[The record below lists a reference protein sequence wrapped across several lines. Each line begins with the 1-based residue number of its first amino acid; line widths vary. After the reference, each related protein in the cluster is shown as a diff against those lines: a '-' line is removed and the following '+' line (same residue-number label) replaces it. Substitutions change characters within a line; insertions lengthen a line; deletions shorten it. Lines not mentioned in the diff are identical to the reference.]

1 MDMEF
6 IDKLREKPAVQ
17 KIEKFFPAIAF
28 LGGFTW
34 DSITLGQMVYGTD
47 ILILLAYYMG
57 ALILVIL
64 LSAKLEHPE
73 GWTKER
79 LQALAK
85 AQQKPVA
92 APKQASA
99 MVQQPAKPVETAIQ
113 PQAKTIVDEEATPK
127 APERAPEIDASEK
140 NSDDKPIIEESR
152 FKRAANFIAQKTA
165 DRAKDI
171 ASRAANEA
179 KEAAAKAAQEAKEAA
194 ALASAK
200 AKEAANRAA
209 NEAKDAAVKAKGAAS
224 KFAKNVGYESTA
236 IPENAIV
243 VHHRFLDRE
252 WSEAWKQRFTWAVQF
267 CFGGLFSALV
277 VCYFKSSGSLAS
289 LLLVILLAILL
300 VGNEFL
306 QKKYESFGVSLA
318 FFCLLGT
325 MFMNFAIP
333 HLVHHIGFIWFFLST
348 LLSFGMCIFIWKISH
363 RKKTILIAPAIISIL
378 LVVAYIMNW
387 VPPVPLVLKQ
397 KIACQ
402 NFDKASYSCDIDDP
416 NILQSIGLQIPSVH
430 KVDSSEVYF
439 LASVYAPAKLKAEL
453 EYLWYYQDPKTSKYK
468 LTDRISSGRMMI
480 NGGRE
485 SGFRTY
491 TRKKNIPAGKYR
503 VEVAY
508 KNGAVIGSGTFEVF
522 NEAPKDGFVRD
533 TLR

>member
-1 MDMEF
+1 MEF
-6 IDKLREKPAVQ
+6 VNKLREKPAVK

-28 LGGFTW
+28 LGGFAW
-34 DSITLGQMVYGTD
+34 DSITLGQMVYGSD
-47 ILILLAYYMG
+47 ILILLAYYTG

-64 LSAKLEHPE
+64 LSAQLEHPE
-73 GWTKER
+73 GWTTER
-79 LQALAK
+79 LQALAE
-85 AQQKPVA
+85 AQAK
-92 APKQASA
+92 PKQNTSSA
-99 MVQQPAKPVETAIQ
+99 TTPPKTHAPAETA
-113 PQAKTIVDEEATPK
+113 V
-127 APERAPEIDASEK
+127 
-140 NSDDKPIIEESR
+140 ESK
-152 FKRAANFIAQKTA
+152 FKK
-165 DRAKDI
+165 
-171 ASRAANEA
+171 
-179 KEAAAKAAQEAKEAA
+179 AA
-194 ALASAK
+194 ALLAEKAPAK
-200 AKEAANRAA
+200 AIEAANRAA
-209 NEAKDAAVKAKGAAS
+209 QEAKDAAAKASAQAKDAAVKAKDAAS

-243 VHHRFLDRE
+243 VRHRFLDRE
-252 WSEAWKQRFTWAVQF
+252 WSETWKQRFTWAVQF

-289 LLLVILLAILL
+289 FLLVILLAILL

-333 HLVHHIGFIWFFLST
+333 HVVHRIGFIWFFLST
-348 LLSFGMCIFIWKISH
+348 LLSFGMCMFIWKISH
-363 RKKTILIAPAIISIL
+363 RKKSILVAPALISIL

-402 NFDKASYSCDIDDP
+402 NFDKATYTCDIDDP
-416 NILQSIGLQIPSVH
+416 NIFQSIGLQIPSVH

-439 LASVYAPAKLKAEL
+439 LASIYAPAKLKAEL
-453 EYLWYYQDPKTSKYK
+453 EYLWYYQDPQTGKYK
-468 LTDRISSGRMMI
+468 LTDRISSGRMTL

-485 SGFRTY
+485 SGFRTF
-491 TRKKNIPAGKYR
+491 TRKKNTPPGKYR

-522 NEAPKDGFVRD
+522 GEPPEDGFVRD

>member
-1 MDMEF
+1 MQFVE
-6 IDKLREKPAVQ
+6 KLREKPAVQ
-17 KIEKFFPAIAF
+17 KLEKFFPAIAF
-28 LGGFTW
+28 LGGFAW

-47 ILILLAYYMG
+47 ILILLAYYTG

-64 LSAKLEHPE
+64 LSAQLEHPE

-85 AQQKPVA
+85 AQAKPKPAAV
-92 APKQASA
+92 APKATKVAPSPAEEKSESA
-99 MVQQPAKPVETAIQ
+99 EPV
-113 PQAKTIVDEEATPK
+113 
-127 APERAPEIDASEK
+127 SEDSVSENPDVK
-140 NSDDKPIIEESR
+140 IEESR
-152 FKRAANFIAQKTA
+152 FRRAAAFIAKKTPA
-165 DRAKDI
+165 RAKE
-171 ASRAANEA
+171 AANRAALEA
-179 KEAAAKAAQEAKEAA
+179 KEATAKAA

-200 AKEAANRAA
+200 AKEAASRAA
-209 NEAKDAAVKAKGAAS
+209 IEAKDAAVKAKGAAT
-224 KFAKNVGYESTA
+224 KFAKNVGYESMA
-236 IPENAIV
+236 IPKNAIV
-243 VHHRFLDRE
+243 VRHRFLDRE
-252 WSEAWKQRFTWAVQF
+252 WSETWKQRFTWAVQF
-267 CFGGLFSALV
+267 FFGGLFSALV

-289 LLLVILLAILL
+289 FLLVILLAILL

-333 HLVHHIGFIWFFLST
+333 HLVHRIGFIWFLIST
-348 LLSFGMCIFIWKISH
+348 VLSFGLCLFIWKISH
-363 RKKTILIAPAIISIL
+363 RKKSILVAPALISIFL
-378 LVVAYIMNW
+378 IVAYIMNW

-402 NFDKASYSCDIDDP
+402 NFDKASYSCDVDDP
-416 NILQSIGLQIPSVH
+416 SLLQMIGLKIPSVH
-430 KVDSSEVYF
+430 RVDSSEVYF
-439 LASVYAPAKLKAEL
+439 LTSVYAPAKLKAEL
-453 EYLWYYQDPKTSKYK
+453 EYLWYYQDPKTGKYM

-485 SGFRTY
+485 SGFRTF
-491 TRKKNIPAGKYR
+491 TRKKNTPPGKYR
-503 VEVAY
+503 VEIAY

-522 NEAPKDGFVRD
+522 GEPPEDGFVRD

>member
-1 MDMEF
+1 MGMQFVE
-6 IDKLREKPAVQ
+6 KLREKPAVQ
-17 KIEKFFPAIAF
+17 KLEKFFPAIAF
-28 LGGFTW
+28 LGGFAW
-34 DSITLGQMVYGTD
+34 DSITLGQMVYGSD
-47 ILILLAYYMG
+47 ILILLAYYTG

-64 LSAKLEHPE
+64 LSAQLEHPE
-73 GWTKER
+73 GWTTER

-85 AQQKPVA
+85 AQAKPKPATV
-92 APKQASA
+92 APKATKVAPSPAEEKSESA
-99 MVQQPAKPVETAIQ
+99 EPV
-113 PQAKTIVDEEATPK
+113 
-127 APERAPEIDASEK
+127 SEDSVFENPDVK
-140 NSDDKPIIEESR
+140 IEESR
-152 FKRAANFIAQKTA
+152 FRRAAAFIAEKTPA
-165 DRAKDI
+165 RAKE
-171 ASRAANEA
+171 AANRAALEA
-179 KEAAAKAAQEAKEAA
+179 KEATAKAA

-200 AKEAANRAA
+200 AKEAASRAA
-209 NEAKDAAVKAKGAAS
+209 IEAKDAAVKAKGAAT

-243 VHHRFLDRE
+243 VRHRFLDRE
-252 WSEAWKQRFTWAVQF
+252 WSETWKQRFTWAVQF
-267 CFGGLFSALV
+267 FFGGLFSALV

-289 LLLVILLAILL
+289 FLLVILLAILL

-333 HLVHHIGFIWFFLST
+333 HLVHRIGFIWFLIST
-348 LLSFGMCIFIWKISH
+348 VLSFGLCLFIWKISH
-363 RKKTILIAPAIISIL
+363 RKKSILVAPALISIFL
-378 LVVAYIMNW
+378 IVAYIMNW

-402 NFDKASYSCDIDDP
+402 NFDKASYSCDVDDP
-416 NILQSIGLQIPSVH
+416 SLLQMIGLKIPSVH
-430 KVDSSEVYF
+430 RVDSSEVYF
-439 LASVYAPAKLKAEL
+439 LTSVYAPAKLKAEL
-453 EYLWYYQDPKTSKYK
+453 EYLWYYQDPKTGKYM

-485 SGFRTY
+485 SGFRTF
-491 TRKKNIPAGKYR
+491 TRKKNTPPGKYR
-503 VEVAY
+503 VEIAY

-522 NEAPKDGFVRD
+522 GEPPEDGFVRD

>member
-1 MDMEF
+1 MEF
-6 IDKLREKPAVQ
+6 VNKLREKPAVK

-28 LGGFTW
+28 LGGFAW

-47 ILILLAYYMG
+47 ILILLAYYTG

-64 LSAKLEHPE
+64 LSAQLEHPE
-73 GWTKER
+73 GWTTER
-79 LQALAK
+79 LQALAE
-85 AQQKPVA
+85 AQAK
-92 APKQASA
+92 PKQNTSSA
-99 MVQQPAKPVETAIQ
+99 TTPPKTHAPAETA
-113 PQAKTIVDEEATPK
+113 V
-127 APERAPEIDASEK
+127 
-140 NSDDKPIIEESR
+140 ESK
-152 FKRAANFIAQKTA
+152 FKK
-165 DRAKDI
+165 
-171 ASRAANEA
+171 
-179 KEAAAKAAQEAKEAA
+179 AA
-194 ALASAK
+194 ALLAEKAPAK
-200 AKEAANRAA
+200 AIEAANRAA
-209 NEAKDAAVKAKGAAS
+209 QEAKDAAAKASAQAKDAAVKAKDAAS

-243 VHHRFLDRE
+243 VRHRFLDRE
-252 WSEAWKQRFTWAVQF
+252 WSETWKQRFTWAVQF

-289 LLLVILLAILL
+289 FLLVILLAILL

-333 HLVHHIGFIWFFLST
+333 HLVHRIGFIWFFLST
-348 LLSFGMCIFIWKISH
+348 LLSFGMCMFIWKISH
-363 RKKTILIAPAIISIL
+363 RKKSILVAPALISIL

-402 NFDKASYSCDIDDP
+402 NFDKATYTCDIDDP
-416 NILQSIGLQIPSVH
+416 NIFQSIGLQIPSVH

-439 LASVYAPAKLKAEL
+439 LASIYAPAKLKAEL
-453 EYLWYYQDPKTSKYK
+453 EYLWYYQDPQTGKYK
-468 LTDRISSGRMMI
+468 LTDRISSGRMTL

-485 SGFRTY
+485 SGFRTF
-491 TRKKNIPAGKYR
+491 TRKKNTPPGKYR

-522 NEAPKDGFVRD
+522 GEPPEGGFVRD

>member
-1 MDMEF
+1 MEF
-6 IDKLREKPAVQ
+6 VNKLREKPAVK

-28 LGGFTW
+28 LGGFAW
-34 DSITLGQMVYGTD
+34 DSITLGQMVYGSD
-47 ILILLAYYMG
+47 ILILLAYYTG

-64 LSAKLEHPE
+64 LSAQLEHPE
-73 GWTKER
+73 GWTTER
-79 LQALAK
+79 LQALAE
-85 AQQKPVA
+85 AQAK
-92 APKQASA
+92 PKQNTSSA
-99 MVQQPAKPVETAIQ
+99 TTPPKTHAPAETA
-113 PQAKTIVDEEATPK
+113 V
-127 APERAPEIDASEK
+127 
-140 NSDDKPIIEESR
+140 ESK
-152 FKRAANFIAQKTA
+152 FKK
-165 DRAKDI
+165 
-171 ASRAANEA
+171 
-179 KEAAAKAAQEAKEAA
+179 AA
-194 ALASAK
+194 ALLAEKAPAK
-200 AKEAANRAA
+200 AIEAANRAA
-209 NEAKDAAVKAKGAAS
+209 QEAKDAAAKASAQAKDAAVKAKDAAS

-243 VHHRFLDRE
+243 VRHRFLDRE
-252 WSEAWKQRFTWAVQF
+252 WSETWKQRFTWAVQF

-289 LLLVILLAILL
+289 FLLVILLAILL

-333 HLVHHIGFIWFFLST
+333 HLVHRIGFIWFFLST
-348 LLSFGMCIFIWKISH
+348 LLSFGMCMFIWKISH
-363 RKKTILIAPAIISIL
+363 RKKSILVAPALISIL

-402 NFDKASYSCDIDDP
+402 NFDKATYTCDIDDP
-416 NILQSIGLQIPSVH
+416 NIFQSIGLQIPSVH

-439 LASVYAPAKLKAEL
+439 LASIYAPAKLKAEL
-453 EYLWYYQDPKTSKYK
+453 EYLWYYQDPQTGKYK
-468 LTDRISSGRMMI
+468 LTDRISSGRMTL

-485 SGFRTY
+485 LGFRTF
-491 TRKKNIPAGKYR
+491 TRKKNTPPGKYR

-522 NEAPKDGFVRD
+522 GEPPEDGFVRD

>member
-1 MDMEF
+1 MEF
-6 IDKLREKPAVQ
+6 VNKLREKPAVK

-28 LGGFTW
+28 LGGFAW
-34 DSITLGQMVYGTD
+34 DSITLGQMVYGSD
-47 ILILLAYYMG
+47 ILILLAYYTG

-64 LSAKLEHPE
+64 LSAQLEHPE

-79 LQALAK
+79 LQALAE
-85 AQQKPVA
+85 AQAK
-92 APKQASA
+92 PKQNTSSA
-99 MVQQPAKPVETAIQ
+99 TTPPKTHAPAETA
-113 PQAKTIVDEEATPK
+113 V
-127 APERAPEIDASEK
+127 
-140 NSDDKPIIEESR
+140 ESK
-152 FKRAANFIAQKTA
+152 FKK
-165 DRAKDI
+165 
-171 ASRAANEA
+171 
-179 KEAAAKAAQEAKEAA
+179 AA
-194 ALASAK
+194 ALLAEKAPAK
-200 AKEAANRAA
+200 AIEAANRAA
-209 NEAKDAAVKAKGAAS
+209 QEAKDAAAKASAQAKDAAVKAKDAAS

-243 VHHRFLDRE
+243 VRHRFLDRE
-252 WSEAWKQRFTWAVQF
+252 WSETWKQRFTWAVQF

-289 LLLVILLAILL
+289 FLLVILLAILL

-333 HLVHHIGFIWFFLST
+333 HLVHRIGFIWFFLST
-348 LLSFGMCIFIWKISH
+348 LLSFGMCMFIWKISH
-363 RKKTILIAPAIISIL
+363 RKKSILVAPALISIL

-402 NFDKASYSCDIDDP
+402 NFDKATYTCDIDDP
-416 NILQSIGLQIPSVH
+416 NVFQSIGLQIPSVH
-430 KVDSSEVYF
+430 RVDSSEVYF
-439 LASVYAPAKLKAEL
+439 LASIYAPAKLKAEL
-453 EYLWYYQDPKTSKYK
+453 EYLWYYQDPQTGKYK
-468 LTDRISSGRMMI
+468 LTDRISSGRMTL

-485 SGFRTY
+485 SGFRTF
-491 TRKKNIPAGKYR
+491 TRKKNTPPGKYR

-522 NEAPKDGFVRD
+522 GEPPEDGFVRD

>member
-1 MDMEF
+1 MGMQFVE
-6 IDKLREKPAVQ
+6 KLREKPAVQ
-17 KIEKFFPAIAF
+17 KLEKFFPAIAF
-28 LGGFTW
+28 LGGFAW
-34 DSITLGQMVYGTD
+34 DSITLGQMVYGSD
-47 ILILLAYYMG
+47 ILILLAYYTG

-64 LSAKLEHPE
+64 LSAQLEHPE
-73 GWTKER
+73 GWTTER

-85 AQQKPVA
+85 AQAKPKPATV
-92 APKQASA
+92 APKATKVAPSPAEEKSESA
-99 MVQQPAKPVETAIQ
+99 EPV
-113 PQAKTIVDEEATPK
+113 
-127 APERAPEIDASEK
+127 SEDSVSENPDVK
-140 NSDDKPIIEESR
+140 IEESR
-152 FKRAANFIAQKTA
+152 FRRAAAFIAEKTPA
-165 DRAKDI
+165 RAKE
-171 ASRAANEA
+171 AANRAALEA
-179 KEAAAKAAQEAKEAA
+179 KEATAKAA

-200 AKEAANRAA
+200 AKEAASRAA
-209 NEAKDAAVKAKGAAS
+209 IEAKDAAVKAKGAAT

-243 VHHRFLDRE
+243 VRHRFLDRE
-252 WSEAWKQRFTWAVQF
+252 WSETWKQRFTWAVQF
-267 CFGGLFSALV
+267 FFGGLFSALV

-289 LLLVILLAILL
+289 FLLVILLAILL

-333 HLVHHIGFIWFFLST
+333 HLVHRIGFIWFLIST
-348 LLSFGMCIFIWKISH
+348 VLSFGLCLFIWKISH
-363 RKKTILIAPAIISIL
+363 RKKSILVAPALISIFL
-378 LVVAYIMNW
+378 IVAYIMNW

-402 NFDKASYSCDIDDP
+402 NFDKASYSCDVDDP
-416 NILQSIGLQIPSVH
+416 SLLQMIGLKIPSVH
-430 KVDSSEVYF
+430 RVDSSEVYF
-439 LASVYAPAKLKAEL
+439 LTSVYAPAKLKAEL
-453 EYLWYYQDPKTSKYK
+453 EYLWYYQDPKTGKYM

-485 SGFRTY
+485 SGIRTF
-491 TRKKNIPAGKYR
+491 TRKKNTPPGKYR
-503 VEVAY
+503 VEIAY

-522 NEAPKDGFVRD
+522 GEPPEDGFVRD

>member
-1 MDMEF
+1 MEF
-6 IDKLREKPAVQ
+6 VNKLREKPAVK

-28 LGGFTW
+28 LGGFAW
-34 DSITLGQMVYGTD
+34 DSITLGQMVYGSD
-47 ILILLAYYMG
+47 ILILLAYYTG

-64 LSAKLEHPE
+64 LSAQLEHPE

-79 LQALAK
+79 LQALAE
-85 AQQKPVA
+85 AQAK
-92 APKQASA
+92 PKQNTSA
-99 MVQQPAKPVETAIQ
+99 ATTPPKTHAPAETA
-113 PQAKTIVDEEATPK
+113 V
-127 APERAPEIDASEK
+127 
-140 NSDDKPIIEESR
+140 ESK
-152 FKRAANFIAQKTA
+152 FKK
-165 DRAKDI
+165 
-171 ASRAANEA
+171 
-179 KEAAAKAAQEAKEAA
+179 AA
-194 ALASAK
+194 ALLAEKAPAK
-200 AKEAANRAA
+200 AIEAANRAA
-209 NEAKDAAVKAKGAAS
+209 QEAKDAAAKASAQAKDAAVKAKDAAS

-243 VHHRFLDRE
+243 VRHRFLDRE
-252 WSEAWKQRFTWAVQF
+252 WSETWKQRFTWAVQF

-289 LLLVILLAILL
+289 FLLVILLAILL

-333 HLVHHIGFIWFFLST
+333 HLVHRIGFIWFFLST
-348 LLSFGMCIFIWKISH
+348 LLSFGMCMFIWKISH
-363 RKKTILIAPAIISIL
+363 RKKSILVAPALISIL

-402 NFDKASYSCDIDDP
+402 NFDKATYTCDIDDP
-416 NILQSIGLQIPSVH
+416 NVFQSIGLQIPSVH

-439 LASVYAPAKLKAEL
+439 LASIYAPAKLKAEL
-453 EYLWYYQDPKTSKYK
+453 EYLWYYQDPQTGKYK
-468 LTDRISSGRMMI
+468 LTDRISSGRMTL

-485 SGFRTY
+485 SGFRTF
-491 TRKKNIPAGKYR
+491 TRKKNTPPGKYR

-522 NEAPKDGFVRD
+522 GEPPEDGFVRD

>member
-1 MDMEF
+1 MEF
-6 IDKLREKPAVQ
+6 VNKLREKPAVK

-28 LGGFTW
+28 LGGFAW
-34 DSITLGQMVYGTD
+34 DSITLGQMVYGSD
-47 ILILLAYYMG
+47 ILILLAYYTG

-64 LSAKLEHPE
+64 LSAQLEHPE

-79 LQALAK
+79 LQALAE
-85 AQQKPVA
+85 AQAK
-92 APKQASA
+92 PKQNTSSA
-99 MVQQPAKPVETAIQ
+99 TTPPKTHAPAETA
-113 PQAKTIVDEEATPK
+113 V
-127 APERAPEIDASEK
+127 
-140 NSDDKPIIEESR
+140 ESK
-152 FKRAANFIAQKTA
+152 FKK
-165 DRAKDI
+165 
-171 ASRAANEA
+171 
-179 KEAAAKAAQEAKEAA
+179 AA
-194 ALASAK
+194 ALLAEKAPAK
-200 AKEAANRAA
+200 AIEAANRAA
-209 NEAKDAAVKAKGAAS
+209 QEAKDAAAKASAQAKDAAVKAKDAAS

-243 VHHRFLDRE
+243 VRHRFLDRE
-252 WSEAWKQRFTWAVQF
+252 WSETWKQRFTWAVQF

-289 LLLVILLAILL
+289 FLLVILLAILL

-333 HLVHHIGFIWFFLST
+333 HLVHRIGFIWFFLST
-348 LLSFGMCIFIWKISH
+348 LLSFGMCMFIWKISH
-363 RKKTILIAPAIISIL
+363 RKKSILVAPALISIL

-402 NFDKASYSCDIDDP
+402 NFDKATYTCDIDDP
-416 NILQSIGLQIPSVH
+416 NVFQSIGLQIPSVH

-439 LASVYAPAKLKAEL
+439 LASIYAPAKLKAEL
-453 EYLWYYQDPKTSKYK
+453 EYLWYYQDPQTGKYK
-468 LTDRISSGRMMI
+468 LTDRISSGRMTL

-485 SGFRTY
+485 SGFRTF
-491 TRKKNIPAGKYR
+491 TRKKNTPPGKYR

-522 NEAPKDGFVRD
+522 GEPPEDGFVRD

>member
-1 MDMEF
+1 MQFVE
-6 IDKLREKPAVQ
+6 KLREKPAVQ
-17 KIEKFFPAIAF
+17 KLEKFFPAIAF
-28 LGGFTW
+28 LGGFAW

-47 ILILLAYYMG
+47 ILILLAYYTG

-64 LSAKLEHPE
+64 LSAQLEHPE

-85 AQQKPVA
+85 AQAKPKPAAV
-92 APKQASA
+92 APKATKVAPSPAEEKSESA
-99 MVQQPAKPVETAIQ
+99 EPV
-113 PQAKTIVDEEATPK
+113 
-127 APERAPEIDASEK
+127 SEDSVSENPDVK
-140 NSDDKPIIEESR
+140 IEESR
-152 FKRAANFIAQKTA
+152 FRRAAAFIAKKTPA
-165 DRAKDI
+165 RAKE
-171 ASRAANEA
+171 AANRAALEA
-179 KEAAAKAAQEAKEAA
+179 KEATAKAA

-200 AKEAANRAA
+200 AKEAASRAA
-209 NEAKDAAVKAKGAAS
+209 IEAKDAAVKAKGAAT

-243 VHHRFLDRE
+243 VRHRFLDRE
-252 WSEAWKQRFTWAVQF
+252 WSETWKQRFTWAVQF
-267 CFGGLFSALV
+267 FFGGLFSALV

-289 LLLVILLAILL
+289 FLLVILLAILL

-333 HLVHHIGFIWFFLST
+333 HLVHRIGFIWFLIST
-348 LLSFGMCIFIWKISH
+348 VLSFGLCLFIWKISH
-363 RKKTILIAPAIISIL
+363 RKKSILVAPALISIFL
-378 LVVAYIMNW
+378 IVAYIMNW

-402 NFDKASYSCDIDDP
+402 NFDKASYSCDVDDP
-416 NILQSIGLQIPSVH
+416 SLLQMIGLKIPSVH
-430 KVDSSEVYF
+430 RVDSSEVYF
-439 LASVYAPAKLKAEL
+439 LTSVYAPAKLKAEL
-453 EYLWYYQDPKTSKYK
+453 EYLWYYQDPKTGKYM

-485 SGFRTY
+485 SGFRTF
-491 TRKKNIPAGKYR
+491 TRKKNTPPGKYR
-503 VEVAY
+503 VEIAY

-522 NEAPKDGFVRD
+522 GEPPEDGFVRD

>member
-1 MDMEF
+1 MEF
-6 IDKLREKPAVQ
+6 VNKLREKPAV
-17 KIEKFFPAIAF
+17 KKFEKFFPAIAF
-28 LGGFTW
+28 LGGFAW
-34 DSITLGQMVYGTD
+34 DSITLGQMVYGSD
-47 ILILLAYYMG
+47 ILILLAYYTG

-64 LSAKLEHPE
+64 LSAQLEHPE
-73 GWTKER
+73 GWTTER
-79 LQALAK
+79 LQALAE
-85 AQQKPVA
+85 AQAK
-92 APKQASA
+92 PKQNTSSA
-99 MVQQPAKPVETAIQ
+99 TTPPKTHAPAETAI
-113 PQAKTIVDEEATPK
+113 
-127 APERAPEIDASEK
+127 
-140 NSDDKPIIEESR
+140 ESK
-152 FKRAANFIAQKTA
+152 FKK
-165 DRAKDI
+165 
-171 ASRAANEA
+171 
-179 KEAAAKAAQEAKEAA
+179 AA
-194 ALASAK
+194 ALLAEKAPAK
-200 AKEAANRAA
+200 AIEAANRAA
-209 NEAKDAAVKAKGAAS
+209 QEAKDAAAKASAQAKDAAVKAKDAAS

-243 VHHRFLDRE
+243 VRHRFLDRE
-252 WSEAWKQRFTWAVQF
+252 WSETWKQRFTWAVQF

-289 LLLVILLAILL
+289 FLLVILLAILL

-333 HLVHHIGFIWFFLST
+333 HLVHRIGFIWFFLST
-348 LLSFGMCIFIWKISH
+348 LLSFGICMFIWKISH
-363 RKKTILIAPAIISIL
+363 RKKSILVAPALISIL

-402 NFDKASYSCDIDDP
+402 NFDKATYTCDIDDP
-416 NILQSIGLQIPSVH
+416 NIFQSIGLQIPSVH

-439 LASVYAPAKLKAEL
+439 LASIYAPAKLKAEL
-453 EYLWYYQDPKTSKYK
+453 EYLWYYQDPQTGKYK
-468 LTDRISSGRMMI
+468 LTDRISSGRMTL

-485 SGFRTY
+485 SGFRTF
-491 TRKKNIPAGKYR
+491 TRKKNTPPGKYR
-503 VEVAY
+503 VEIAY

-522 NEAPKDGFVRD
+522 GVPPEDGFVRD

>member
-1 MDMEF
+1 MEF
-6 IDKLREKPAVQ
+6 VNKLREKPAVK

-28 LGGFTW
+28 LGGFAW
-34 DSITLGQMVYGTD
+34 DSITLGQMVYGSD
-47 ILILLAYYMG
+47 ILILLAYYTG

-64 LSAKLEHPE
+64 LSAQLEHPE
-73 GWTKER
+73 GWTTER
-79 LQALAK
+79 LQALAE
-85 AQQKPVA
+85 AQAK
-92 APKQASA
+92 PKQNTSA
-99 MVQQPAKPVETAIQ
+99 ATTPPKTHAPVETA
-113 PQAKTIVDEEATPK
+113 V
-127 APERAPEIDASEK
+127 
-140 NSDDKPIIEESR
+140 ESK
-152 FKRAANFIAQKTA
+152 FKK
-165 DRAKDI
+165 
-171 ASRAANEA
+171 
-179 KEAAAKAAQEAKEAA
+179 AA
-194 ALASAK
+194 ALLAEKAPAK
-200 AKEAANRAA
+200 AIEAANRAA
-209 NEAKDAAVKAKGAAS
+209 QEAKDAAAKASAQAKDAAVKAKDAAS

-243 VHHRFLDRE
+243 VRHRFLDRE
-252 WSEAWKQRFTWAVQF
+252 WSETWKQRFTWAVQF

-289 LLLVILLAILL
+289 FLLVILLAILL

-333 HLVHHIGFIWFFLST
+333 HLVHRIGFIWFFLST
-348 LLSFGMCIFIWKISH
+348 LLSFGMCMFIWKISH
-363 RKKTILIAPAIISIL
+363 RKKSILVAPALISIL

-402 NFDKASYSCDIDDP
+402 NFDKATYTCDIDDP
-416 NILQSIGLQIPSVH
+416 NIFQSIGLQIPSVH

-439 LASVYAPAKLKAEL
+439 LASIYAPAKLKAEL
-453 EYLWYYQDPKTSKYK
+453 EYLWYFQDPQTGKYK
-468 LTDRISSGRMMI
+468 LTDRISSGRMTL

-522 NEAPKDGFVRD
+522 GEPPEDGFVRD

>member
-1 MDMEF
+1 MGMQFVE
-6 IDKLREKPAVQ
+6 KLREKPAVQ
-17 KIEKFFPAIAF
+17 KLEKFFPAIAF
-28 LGGFTW
+28 LGGFAW

-47 ILILLAYYMG
+47 ILILLAYYTG

-64 LSAKLEHPE
+64 LSAQLEHPE

-85 AQQKPVA
+85 AQAKPKPAAV
-92 APKQASA
+92 APKATKVAPSPAEEKSESA
-99 MVQQPAKPVETAIQ
+99 EPV
-113 PQAKTIVDEEATPK
+113 
-127 APERAPEIDASEK
+127 SEDSVSENPDVK
-140 NSDDKPIIEESR
+140 IEESR
-152 FKRAANFIAQKTA
+152 FRRAAAFIAKKTPA
-165 DRAKDI
+165 RAKE
-171 ASRAANEA
+171 AANRAALEA
-179 KEAAAKAAQEAKEAA
+179 KEATAKAA

-200 AKEAANRAA
+200 AKEAASRAA
-209 NEAKDAAVKAKGAAS
+209 IEAKDAAVKAKGAAT

-243 VHHRFLDRE
+243 VRHRFLDRE
-252 WSEAWKQRFTWAVQF
+252 WSETWKQRFTWAVQF
-267 CFGGLFSALV
+267 FFGGLFSALV

-289 LLLVILLAILL
+289 FLLVILLAILL

-333 HLVHHIGFIWFFLST
+333 HLVHRIGFIWFLIST
-348 LLSFGMCIFIWKISH
+348 VLSFGLCLFIWKISH
-363 RKKTILIAPAIISIL
+363 RKKSILVAPALISIFL
-378 LVVAYIMNW
+378 IVAYIMNW

-397 KIACQ
+397 KLACQ
-402 NFDKASYSCDIDDP
+402 NFDKASYSCDVDDP
-416 NILQSIGLQIPSVH
+416 SLLQMIGLKIPSVH
-430 KVDSSEVYF
+430 RVDSSEVYF
-439 LASVYAPAKLKAEL
+439 LTSVYAPAKLKAEL
-453 EYLWYYQDPKTSKYK
+453 EYLWYYQDPKTGKYM

-485 SGFRTY
+485 SGFRTF
-491 TRKKNIPAGKYR
+491 TRKKNTPPGKYR
-503 VEVAY
+503 VEIAY

-522 NEAPKDGFVRD
+522 GEPPEDGFVRD

>member
-1 MDMEF
+1 MEF
-6 IDKLREKPAVQ
+6 VNKLREKPAVK

-28 LGGFTW
+28 LGGFAW
-34 DSITLGQMVYGTD
+34 DSITLGQMVYGSD
-47 ILILLAYYMG
+47 ILILLAYYTG

-64 LSAKLEHPE
+64 LSAQLEHPE
-73 GWTKER
+73 GWTTER
-79 LQALAK
+79 LQALAE
-85 AQQKPVA
+85 AQAK
-92 APKQASA
+92 PKQNTSSA
-99 MVQQPAKPVETAIQ
+99 TTPPKTHAPADTAVES
-113 PQAKTIVDEEATPK
+113 K
-127 APERAPEIDASEK
+127 
-140 NSDDKPIIEESR
+140 
-152 FKRAANFIAQKTA
+152 FKK
-165 DRAKDI
+165 
-171 ASRAANEA
+171 
-179 KEAAAKAAQEAKEAA
+179 AA
-194 ALASAK
+194 ALLAEKAPAK
-200 AKEAANRAA
+200 AIEAANRAA
-209 NEAKDAAVKAKGAAS
+209 QEAKDAAAKASAQAKDAAVKAKDAAS

-243 VHHRFLDRE
+243 VRHRFLDRE
-252 WSEAWKQRFTWAVQF
+252 WSETWKQRFTWAVQF

-289 LLLVILLAILL
+289 FLLVILLAILL

-333 HLVHHIGFIWFFLST
+333 HLVHRIGFICFFLST
-348 LLSFGMCIFIWKISH
+348 LLSFGMCMFIWKISH
-363 RKKTILIAPAIISIL
+363 RKKSILVAPALISIL

-402 NFDKASYSCDIDDP
+402 NFDKATYTCDIDDP
-416 NILQSIGLQIPSVH
+416 NIFQSIGLQIPSVH

-439 LASVYAPAKLKAEL
+439 LASIYAPAKLKAEL
-453 EYLWYYQDPKTSKYK
+453 EYLWYYQDPQTGKYK
-468 LTDRISSGRMMI
+468 LTDRISSGRMTL

-485 SGFRTY
+485 SGFRTF
-491 TRKKNIPAGKYR
+491 TRKKNTPPGKYR

-522 NEAPKDGFVRD
+522 GEPPEDGFVRD

>member
-1 MDMEF
+1 MQFVE
-6 IDKLREKPAVQ
+6 KLREKPAVQ
-17 KIEKFFPAIAF
+17 KLEKFFPAIAF
-28 LGGFTW
+28 LGGFAW

-47 ILILLAYYMG
+47 ILILLAYYTG

-64 LSAKLEHPE
+64 LSAQLEHPE
-73 GWTKER
+73 GWTTER

-85 AQQKPVA
+85 AQAKPKPAAV
-92 APKQASA
+92 APKA
-99 MVQQPAKPVETAIQ
+99 AKVAPSPTDEKSEAAEPV
-113 PQAKTIVDEEATPK
+113 
-127 APERAPEIDASEK
+127 SEDSVSE
-140 NSDDKPIIEESR
+140 NSDVKIEESR
-152 FKRAANFIAQKTA
+152 FRRAAAFIAEKTPA
-165 DRAKDI
+165 RAKE
-171 ASRAANEA
+171 AANRAALEA
-179 KEAAAKAAQEAKEAA
+179 KEATAKAA

-200 AKEAANRAA
+200 AKEAASRAA
-209 NEAKDAAVKAKGAAS
+209 IEAKDAAVKAKGAAT

-243 VHHRFLDRE
+243 VRHRFLDRE
-252 WSEAWKQRFTWAVQF
+252 WSETWKQRFTWAVQF
-267 CFGGLFSALV
+267 FFGGLFSALV

-289 LLLVILLAILL
+289 FLLVILLAILL

-333 HLVHHIGFIWFFLST
+333 HLVHRIGFIWFLIST
-348 LLSFGMCIFIWKISH
+348 VLSFSLCLFIWRISH
-363 RKKTILIAPAIISIL
+363 RKKSILVAPALISIFL
-378 LVVAYIMNW
+378 IVAYIMNW

-402 NFDKASYSCDIDDP
+402 NFDKASYSCDVDDP
-416 NILQSIGLQIPSVH
+416 SLLQMVGLKIPSVH
-430 KVDSSEVYF
+430 RLDSSEVYF
-439 LASVYAPAKLKAEL
+439 LTSVYAPAKLKAEL
-453 EYLWYYQDPKTSKYK
+453 EYLWYYQDPKTGKYM
-468 LTDRISSGRMMI
+468 LTDRISSGRMTI

-485 SGFRTY
+485 SGFRTF
-491 TRKKNIPAGKYR
+491 TRKKNVPPGKYR
-503 VEVAY
+503 VEIAY

-522 NEAPKDGFVRD
+522 NEPPEDGFVRD

>member
-1 MDMEF
+1 MEF
-6 IDKLREKPAVQ
+6 VNKLREKPAVK

-28 LGGFTW
+28 LGGFAW
-34 DSITLGQMVYGTD
+34 DSITLGQMVYGSD
-47 ILILLAYYMG
+47 ILILLAYYTG

-64 LSAKLEHPE
+64 LSAQLEHPE
-73 GWTKER
+73 GWTTER
-79 LQALAK
+79 LQALAE
-85 AQQKPVA
+85 AQAK
-92 APKQASA
+92 PKQNTSA
-99 MVQQPAKPVETAIQ
+99 ATTPPKTHAPVETA
-113 PQAKTIVDEEATPK
+113 V
-127 APERAPEIDASEK
+127 
-140 NSDDKPIIEESR
+140 ESK
-152 FKRAANFIAQKTA
+152 FKK
-165 DRAKDI
+165 
-171 ASRAANEA
+171 
-179 KEAAAKAAQEAKEAA
+179 AA
-194 ALASAK
+194 ALLAEKAPAK
-200 AKEAANRAA
+200 AIEAANRAA
-209 NEAKDAAVKAKGAAS
+209 QEAKDAAAKASAQAKDAAVKAKDAAS

-243 VHHRFLDRE
+243 VRHRFLDRE
-252 WSEAWKQRFTWAVQF
+252 WSETWKQRFTWAVQF

-289 LLLVILLAILL
+289 FLLVILLAILL

-333 HLVHHIGFIWFFLST
+333 HLVHRIGFIWFFLST
-348 LLSFGMCIFIWKISH
+348 LLSFGMCMFIWKISH
-363 RKKTILIAPAIISIL
+363 RKKSILVAPALISIL

-402 NFDKASYSCDIDDP
+402 NFDKATYTCDIDDP
-416 NILQSIGLQIPSVH
+416 NIFQSIGLQIPSVH

-439 LASVYAPAKLKAEL
+439 LASIYAPAKLKAEL
-453 EYLWYYQDPKTSKYK
+453 EYLWYYQDPQTGKYK
-468 LTDRISSGRMMI
+468 LTDRISSGRMTL

-485 SGFRTY
+485 SGFRTF
-491 TRKKNIPAGKYR
+491 TRKKNTPPGKYR

-508 KNGAVIGSGTFEVF
+508 KNGAVIGSGTFDVF
-522 NEAPKDGFVRD
+522 GEPPEDGFVRD

>member
-1 MDMEF
+1 MEF
-6 IDKLREKPAVQ
+6 VNKLREKPAVK

-28 LGGFTW
+28 LGGFAW
-34 DSITLGQMVYGTD
+34 DSITLGQMVYGSD
-47 ILILLAYYMG
+47 ILILLAYYTG

-64 LSAKLEHPE
+64 LSAQLEHPE
-73 GWTKER
+73 GWTTER
-79 LQALAK
+79 LQALAEAQAKSKQNTSSATTPPK
-85 AQQKPVA
+85 AH
-92 APKQASA
+92 APA
-99 MVQQPAKPVETAIQ
+99 ETA
-113 PQAKTIVDEEATPK
+113 V
-127 APERAPEIDASEK
+127 
-140 NSDDKPIIEESR
+140 ESK
-152 FKRAANFIAQKTA
+152 FKK
-165 DRAKDI
+165 
-171 ASRAANEA
+171 
-179 KEAAAKAAQEAKEAA
+179 AA
-194 ALASAK
+194 ALLAEKAPAK
-200 AKEAANRAA
+200 AIEAANRAA
-209 NEAKDAAVKAKGAAS
+209 QEAKDAAAKASAQAKDAAVKAKDAAS

-243 VHHRFLDRE
+243 VRHRFLDRE
-252 WSEAWKQRFTWAVQF
+252 WSETWKQRFTWAVQF

-289 LLLVILLAILL
+289 FLLVILLAILL

-333 HLVHHIGFIWFFLST
+333 HLVHRIGFIWFFLST
-348 LLSFGMCIFIWKISH
+348 LLSFGMCMFIWKISH
-363 RKKTILIAPAIISIL
+363 RKKSILIAPALISIL

-402 NFDKASYSCDIDDP
+402 NFDKATYTCDIDDP
-416 NILQSIGLQIPSVH
+416 NIFQSIGLQIPSVH

-439 LASVYAPAKLKAEL
+439 LASIYAPAKLKAEL
-453 EYLWYYQDPKTSKYK
+453 EYLWYYQDPQTGKYK
-468 LTDRISSGRMMI
+468 LTDCISSGRMTL

-485 SGFRTY
+485 SGFRTF
-491 TRKKNIPAGKYR
+491 TRKKNTPPGKYR

-522 NEAPKDGFVRD
+522 GEPPEDGFVRD

>member
-1 MDMEF
+1 MGMQFVE
-6 IDKLREKPAVQ
+6 KLREKPAVQ
-17 KIEKFFPAIAF
+17 KLEKFFPAIAF

-34 DSITLGQMVYGTD
+34 DSITLGQMVYDTD
-47 ILILLAYYMG
+47 ILILLAYYTG
-57 ALILVIL
+57 ALILVVL
-64 LSAKLEHPE
+64 LSAQLEHPE
-73 GWTKER
+73 GWTPER
-79 LQALAK
+79 LQALASV
-85 AQQKPVA
+85 QPKP
-92 APKQASA
+92 K
-99 MVQQPAKPVETAIQ
+99 
-113 PQAKTIVDEEATPK
+113 KTKTPK
-127 APERAPEIDASEK
+127 APAEAKVSTSVVAEKEILETPVQEPIAPIEPEIEEDLPKDDGEK
-140 NSDDKPIIEESR
+140 TFTSR
-152 FKRAANFIAQKTA
+152 FRNKASQIAAKATDKAKVAATQAATRAAT
-165 DRAKDI
+165 
-171 ASRAANEA
+171 EA
-179 KEAAAKAAQEAKEAA
+179 KEAAAKAA
-194 ALASAK
+194 ALASAQ
-200 AKEAANRAA
+200 
-209 NEAKDAAVKAKGAAS
+209 AKDAAVKAKGAAT

-243 VHHRFLDRE
+243 VRHRFLDRE

-289 LLLVILLAILL
+289 FLLVILLAILL

-306 QKKYESFGVSLA
+306 QKKYESFGISLA

-333 HLVHHIGFIWFFLST
+333 HLVHRIGFIWFFLST
-348 LLSFGMCIFIWKISH
+348 LLSFGMCVFIWKISH
-363 RKKTILIAPAIISIL
+363 RKKSILVSPALISIL

-402 NFDKASYSCDIDDP
+402 NFDKSSYSCDIDDP
-416 NILQSIGLQIPSVH
+416 NLLQMIGLQMPSVH
-430 KVDSSEVYF
+430 HIDTSEVYF
-439 LASVYAPAKLKAEL
+439 LTSVYAPAKLKAEL
-453 EYLWYYQDPKTSKYK
+453 EYLWYYQNPTTGKYT
-468 LTDRISSGRMMI
+468 LTDRISSGRMTI

-485 SGFRTY
+485 SGFRTF
-491 TRKKNIPAGKYR
+491 TRKKNVPPGKYR

-522 NEAPKDGFVRD
+522 DGASEDGFVRD

>member
-1 MDMEF
+1 MEF
-6 IDKLREKPAVQ
+6 VNKLREKPAVK

-28 LGGFTW
+28 LGGFAW
-34 DSITLGQMVYGTD
+34 DSITLGQMVYGSD
-47 ILILLAYYMG
+47 ILILLAYYTG

-64 LSAKLEHPE
+64 LSAQLEHPE
-73 GWTKER
+73 GWTTER
-79 LQALAK
+79 LQALAE
-85 AQQKPVA
+85 AQAK
-92 APKQASA
+92 PKQNTSA
-99 MVQQPAKPVETAIQ
+99 ATTPPKTHAPVETA
-113 PQAKTIVDEEATPK
+113 V
-127 APERAPEIDASEK
+127 
-140 NSDDKPIIEESR
+140 ESK
-152 FKRAANFIAQKTA
+152 FKK
-165 DRAKDI
+165 
-171 ASRAANEA
+171 
-179 KEAAAKAAQEAKEAA
+179 AA
-194 ALASAK
+194 ALLAEKAPAK
-200 AKEAANRAA
+200 AIEAANRAA
-209 NEAKDAAVKAKGAAS
+209 QEAKDAAAKASAQAKDAAVKAKDAAS

-243 VHHRFLDRE
+243 VRHRFLDRE
-252 WSEAWKQRFTWAVQF
+252 WSETWKQRFTWAVQF

-289 LLLVILLAILL
+289 FLLVILLAILL

-333 HLVHHIGFIWFFLST
+333 HLVHRIGFIWFFLST
-348 LLSFGMCIFIWKISH
+348 LLSFGMCMFIWKISH
-363 RKKTILIAPAIISIL
+363 RKKSILVAPALISIL

-402 NFDKASYSCDIDDP
+402 NFDKATYTCDIDDP
-416 NILQSIGLQIPSVH
+416 NVFQSIGLQIPSVH

-439 LASVYAPAKLKAEL
+439 LASIYAPAKLKAEL
-453 EYLWYYQDPKTSKYK
+453 EYLWYYQDPQTGKYK
-468 LTDRISSGRMMI
+468 LTDRISSGRMTL

-485 SGFRTY
+485 SGFRTF
-491 TRKKNIPAGKYR
+491 TRKKNTPPGKYR

-522 NEAPKDGFVRD
+522 GEPPEDGFVRD

>member
-1 MDMEF
+1 MEF
-6 IDKLREKPAVQ
+6 VNKLREKPAVK

-28 LGGFTW
+28 LGGFAW
-34 DSITLGQMVYGTD
+34 DSITLGQMVYGSD
-47 ILILLAYYMG
+47 ILILLAYYTG

-64 LSAKLEHPE
+64 LSAQLEHPE
-73 GWTKER
+73 GWTTER
-79 LQALAK
+79 LQALAE
-85 AQQKPVA
+85 AQAK
-92 APKQASA
+92 PKQNTSA
-99 MVQQPAKPVETAIQ
+99 ATTPPKTHAPVETA
-113 PQAKTIVDEEATPK
+113 V
-127 APERAPEIDASEK
+127 
-140 NSDDKPIIEESR
+140 ESK
-152 FKRAANFIAQKTA
+152 FKK
-165 DRAKDI
+165 
-171 ASRAANEA
+171 
-179 KEAAAKAAQEAKEAA
+179 AA
-194 ALASAK
+194 ALLAEKAPAK
-200 AKEAANRAA
+200 AIEAANRAA
-209 NEAKDAAVKAKGAAS
+209 QEAKDAAAKASAQAKDAAVKAKDAAS

-243 VHHRFLDRE
+243 VRHRFLDRE
-252 WSEAWKQRFTWAVQF
+252 WSETWKQRFTWAVQF

-289 LLLVILLAILL
+289 FLLVILLAILL

-333 HLVHHIGFIWFFLST
+333 HLVHRIGFIWFFLST
-348 LLSFGMCIFIWKISH
+348 LLSFGMCMFIWKISH
-363 RKKTILIAPAIISIL
+363 RKKSILVAPALISIL

-402 NFDKASYSCDIDDP
+402 NFDKATYTCDIDDP
-416 NILQSIGLQIPSVH
+416 NIFQSIGLQIPSVH
-430 KVDSSEVYF
+430 KIDSSEVYF
-439 LASVYAPAKLKAEL
+439 LASIYAPAKLKAEL
-453 EYLWYYQDPKTSKYK
+453 EYLWYYQDPQTGKYK
-468 LTDRISSGRMMI
+468 LTDRISSGRMTL

-485 SGFRTY
+485 SGFRTF
-491 TRKKNIPAGKYR
+491 TRKKNTPPGKYR

-522 NEAPKDGFVRD
+522 GEPPEDGFVRD